1 MKKIQIALLLLF
13 ALGIATIT
21 SFIGSLTTY
30 ETVASAKEKPGKFLH
45 LVARLD
51 KTRPVEYDALKD
63 PNYLSFTAIDS
74 VGNSVKVVYR
84 NTKPDNLES
93 SERLVLKGS
102 IRTDYFECREILLKC
117 PSKYKEEVKSAGKSS
132 TIDKSVTQL

>member
-13 ALGIATIT
+13 AVGIATIT

-30 ETVASAKEKPGKFLH
+30 ETVASAREKPGKYLH
-45 LVARLD
+45 LVAKLD
-51 KTRPVEYDALKD
+51 KSKPVEYNALKD

-74 VGNSVKVVYR
+74 LGNAVKVVYR
-84 NTKPDNLES
+84 NTKPDNFES

-102 IRTDYFECREILLKC
+102 IRTDYFECKEILLKC
-117 PSKYKEEVKSAGKSS
+117 PSKYKEEVKSAGKLASF
-132 TIDKSVTQL
+132 DKSVTVL

>member
-102 IRTDYFECREILLKC
+102 IHTDYFECREILLKC
-117 PSKYKEEVKSAGKSS
+117 PSKYKEEVRSAGKSS

>member
-13 ALGIATIT
+13 AVGIATIT

-30 ETVASAKEKPGKFLH
+30 ETVASAREKPGKYLH
-45 LVARLD
+45 LVAKLD
-51 KTRPVEYDALKD
+51 KSKPVEYNALKD

-74 VGNSVKVVYR
+74 LGNAVKVVYR

-102 IRTDYFECREILLKC
+102 IRTDYFDCKEILLKC
-117 PSKYKEEVKSAGKSS
+117 PSKYKEEVKSAGKLASF
-132 TIDKSVTQL
+132 DKSVTVL

>member
-117 PSKYKEEVKSAGKSS
+117 PSKYKEEAKSAGKSS